1 MELKILFQNKMYN
14 LNKKEEKIFKGLKNP
29 AEIQDF
35 LNKIPINFD
44 YNKDTCM
51 SPRQVL
57 KKNKCH
63 CIEGAI
69 FAALALRFQGRKP
82 LIVHMEASKDD
93 YDHVI
98 AVFQEPKNSSKI
110 RNFGSRKSKDFL
122 GKGKWGAITKTNH
135 GVLRYREPVYESIR
149 ELVMSYFHEYFNNK
163 GKKALR
169 SYSVPVDLS
178 RFDKK
183 NWMTSEKDLW
193 YIDSYLDKVKHFPI
207 LTRKQIKNLRKADKI
222 EIEIGK
228 ITEYKR

>member
-1 MELKILFQNKMYN
+1 MFN
-14 LNKKEEKIFKGLKNP
+14 LTEKEEKIFKSLKNP

-44 YNKDTCM
+44 YHKDTCM
-51 SPRQVL
+51 SPRMIL
-57 KKNKCH
+57 RKNKCH

-69 FAALALRFQGRKP
+69 FAALALRFQGKRS
-82 LIVHMEASKDD
+82 LIVHLKASKDD

-98 AVFQEPKNSSKI
+98 AVFKEN
-110 RNFGSRKSKDFL
+110 N
-122 GKGKWGAITKTNH
+122 KWGAITKTNH
-135 GVLRYREPVYESIR
+135 GVLRYREPIYKNIR

-169 SYSVPVDLS
+169 SYSIPVNLS
-178 RFDKK
+178 IFDKK
-183 NWMTSEKDLW
+183 GWMTDEEDLW
-193 YIDSYLDKVKHFPI
+193 YIDNYLDKVKHFNI

-228 ITEYKR
+228 VTEWKKMKLSKRIHISMIY

>member
-1 MELKILFQNKMYN
+1 MFN
-14 LNKKEEKIFKGLKNP
+14 LTEKEEKILMELDTP
-29 AEIQDF
+29 AKIQDF

-51 SPRQVL
+51 SPRRVL
-57 KKNKCH
+57 KKWKCH

-69 FAALALRFQGRKP
+69 FAALALQMHGYKP
-82 LIVHMEASKDD
+82 LIVHIKASRDD

-98 AVFQEPKNSSKI
+98 AVFKES
-110 RNFGSRKSKDFL
+110 
-122 GKGKWGAITKTNH
+122 GKWGAITKTNH

-178 RFDKK
+178 RFDRK
-183 NWMTSEKDLW
+183 NWATDEKDLW
-193 YIDSYLDKVKHFPI
+193 YIDSYLDKAKHFPI

-222 EIEIGK
+222 EFEIGK
-228 ITEYKR
+228 VTEYKR

>member
-1 MELKILFQNKMYN
+1 MSN
-14 LNKKEEKIFKGLKNP
+14 LTEKEEKILGGLDTP
-29 AEIQDF
+29 AKIQGF

-51 SPRQVL
+51 SPRMVL
-57 KKNKCH
+57 KKWKCH
-63 CIEGAI
+63 CIEGA
-69 FAALALRFQGRKP
+69 FLAALALQMHGYKP
-82 LIVHMEASKDD
+82 LIVHLKASRDD

-98 AVFQEPKNSSKI
+98 AVFKENK
-110 RNFGSRKSKDFL
+110 
-122 GKGKWGAITKTNH
+122 KWGAISKTNH
-135 GVLRYREPVYESIR
+135 GVLRYREPVYNSIR

-183 NWMTSEKDLW
+183 GWATDEKDLW
-193 YIDSYLDKVKHFPI
+193 YIDSYLDKVKHFQI

-228 ITEYKR
+228 VTEWKRGKKKKA